1 MPTLALFY
9 FGQFTQIILAV
20 RVKKHVP
27 IRAQIPAFG
36 YTCSRKLLML
46 WHDKYMLRKK
56 KSQYKKM
63 KMYKNCTHIAIFFN
77 LFPLI
82 YYDMGKKVQ
91 KVRLARVVGIKK
103 KDSTAVAS
111 S

>member
-1 MPTLALFY
+1 
-9 FGQFTQIILAV
+9 
-20 RVKKHVP
+20 
-27 IRAQIPAFG
+27 
-36 YTCSRKLLML
+36 ML

-103 KDSTAVAS
+103 RTQPLLPAHNQKLRTAATA
-111 S
+111 